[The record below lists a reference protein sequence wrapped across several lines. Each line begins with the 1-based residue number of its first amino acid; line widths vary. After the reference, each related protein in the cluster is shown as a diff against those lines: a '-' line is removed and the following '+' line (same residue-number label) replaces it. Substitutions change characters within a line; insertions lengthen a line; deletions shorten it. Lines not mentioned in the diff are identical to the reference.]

1 MSVKGSIKTTVNQRA
16 EFAYKCV
23 RDIARDNA
31 DIAKKYKAYSKRL
44 MAMIRINGLLA
55 TITFIKGKGSSLDAE
70 GKAYKR
76 LYKDIGEWLKSTD
89 CPVNSVYDTNKRD
102 LMDIVV
108 SLNSDEYRVTTKE
121 IMEFVNWLRRFA
133 KGMIGDE
140 N

>member
-1 MSVKGSIKTTVNQRA
+1 MSYDS
-16 EFAYKCV
+16 
-23 RDIARDNA
+23 
-31 DIAKKYKAYSKRL
+31 
-44 MAMIRINGLLA
+44 
-55 TITFIKGKGSSLDAE
+55 FIKGKGSSLDVD

-76 LYKDIGEWLKSTD
+76 LYKGIGEWLKSTD
-89 CPVNSVYDTNKRD
+89 CPVNSVYDANKRD

-108 SLNSDEYRVTTKE
+108 SLNSDEYRVMTKE